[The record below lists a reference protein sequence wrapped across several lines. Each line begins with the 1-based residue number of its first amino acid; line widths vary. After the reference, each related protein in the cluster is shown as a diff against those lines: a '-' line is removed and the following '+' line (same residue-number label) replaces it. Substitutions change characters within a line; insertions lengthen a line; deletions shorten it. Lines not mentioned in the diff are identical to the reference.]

1 MENFE
6 EEISSIDEETSS
18 LFNNESLS
26 DKKSDDINNDY
37 DDTEDTRSE
46 LKFERSNFY
55 KIFVN
60 GFITLVFQ
68 QWKRKKR
75 LRKGY

>member
-18 LFNNESLS
+18 ILNNESS
-26 DKKSDDINNDY
+26 WEKKSDDINNDY

-46 LKFERSNFY
+46 LKFERSNGINFSEY
-55 KIFVN
+55 LFEIF
-60 GFITLVFQ
+60 F
-68 QWKRKKR
+68 
-75 LRKGY
+75 

>member
-18 LFNNESLS
+18 LFNNESS
-26 DKKSDDINNDY
+26 SEKKSDDINIDN

-46 LKFERSNFY
+46 LKFERSN
-55 KIFVN
+55 
-60 GFITLVFQ
+60 
-68 QWKRKKR
+68 
-75 LRKGY
+75 